1 MPAER
6 GRGGGRRMES
16 VKALENLTF
25 VVRQWRALWR
35 LKRVDTRQRRRMERE
50 GC

>member
-6 GRGGGRRMES
+6 GKGRRMES

-25 VVRQWRALWR
+25 VVRQWRGG
-35 LKRVDTRQRRRMERE
+35 MEVE
-50 GC
+50 KG